1 MSSQKHMTEACNYL
15 HEHHKTDHHHK
26 HAHGSK
32 HHSDRGH
39 PGGGGKEPTDRP
51 GVGKLAKEG
60 K

>member
-26 HAHGSK
+26 HAHGE
-32 HHSDRGH
+32 HHSK
-39 PGGGGKEPTDRP
+39 PAGGGKEPTDKP

>member
-1 MSSQKHMTEACNYL
+1 MTEACNYL